1 MVDSMLSMVWEFFS
15 RWKALEVPQID
26 DGFLDAGLVDVNSFE
41 VLSMRN
47 LYGETPQWL
56 TDAMDTGEIGKA
68 ILLGG
73 QG

>member
-1 MVDSMLSMVWEFFS
+1 
-15 RWKALEVPQID
+15 
-26 DGFLDAGLVDVNSFE
+26 
-41 VLSMRN
+41 MRN